1 MGCAFYAAPCRRGR
15 PSLGVSR
22 PGIFSKKMK
31 QGRGDPRYHKRPALP
46 QPPLGGGEGPVVCGP
61 LFPAPR
67 GAAEQGPRLAAEGGG

>member
-1 MGCAFYAAPCRRGR
+1 MGCVFLP
-15 PSLGVSR
+15 GVLPAGEVF
-22 PGIFSKKMK
+22 PGNFFKKMK

-46 QPPLGGGEGPVVCGP
+46 EPPLGGGEGPVVCGP